1 MSQRPGMS
9 DSRCFTS
16 YVSSCQFNENIQ
28 NLNNIKTDAE
38 YRIFLQKNADKII
51 DSFTTV
57 CSKNA
62 NNLCDEGCKVN
73 QFKL

>member
-28 NLNNIKTDAE
+28 SLNNIKTDAE
-38 YRIFLQKNADKII
+38 YRLFLQKNA
-51 DSFTTV
+51 
-57 CSKNA
+57 
-62 NNLCDEGCKVN
+62 
-73 QFKL
+73 